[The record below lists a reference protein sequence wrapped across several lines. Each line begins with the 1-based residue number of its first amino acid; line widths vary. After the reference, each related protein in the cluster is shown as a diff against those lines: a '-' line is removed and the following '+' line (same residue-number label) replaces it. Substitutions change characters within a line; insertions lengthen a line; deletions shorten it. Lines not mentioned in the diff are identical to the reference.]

1 MREAIKKSNCD
12 VINSLLSTPQCRNTF
27 IVEKANSCVDD
38 DNDII
43 LATATAA
50 LRSTQVS
57 REKENIVIELHN
69 TDARDGIE
77 NVMTIL
83 RTSLL
88 YKWYIYCD

>member
-12 VINSLLSTPQCRNTF
+12 VINSLLSTPQCRNTS